1 MTQPTQI
8 TLNTGALMPIIG
20 LGTWRA
26 SAAEVGPAVTC
37 ALLEC
42 GYRQIDCAH
51 IYNNEKE
58 IGQVFKKVFS
68 GGQLRREEVFVTSK
82 LWNTA
87 HAPQDVKPACQNS
100 LRDLGL
106 DYLDLYLMHW
116 GVAVLANLN
125 SEPLDKNKVL
135 ITAQVSIRET
145 WEAME
150 KLASSG
156 LVKAIGVA
164 NFTGA
169 MLLDL
174 LSYARLKPAV
184 NQIELH
190 PYNAQSRLVE
200 FCQAQGIAVTAYSP
214 LGSPGNFKAGGKE
227 PILLQDKTIRT
238 IAQNHQKTPA
248 QVLLH
253 WAVQRQTIVIPKS
266 VKADRLKSNIDIF
279 DFVLSAEDM
288 ALILVLDKKLRY
300 INPYDWWHLPYFD

>member
-1 MTQPTQI
+1 
-8 TLNTGALMPIIG
+8 MPIIG
-20 LGTWRA
+20 LGTWK
-26 SAAEVGPAVTC
+26 SEPNKVGAAVEY
-37 ALLEC
+37 ALTEC

-51 IYNNEKE
+51 IYSNEKE
-58 IGQVFKKVFS
+58 IGQVFKKVFAS
-68 GGQLRREEVFVTSK
+68 GQLKREEVFVTSK

-116 GVAVLANLN
+116 GVAVPVNLN

-135 ITAQVSIRET
+135 ITAPVSIRET
-145 WEAME
+145 WAAME
-150 KLASSG
+150 QLVSSG
-156 LVKAIGVA
+156 LVEAIGVA

-169 MLLDL
+169 MLIDL

-200 FCQAQGIAVTAYSP
+200 FCQAQEIVVTAYSP

-227 PILLQDKTIRT
+227 PILLQDKTIGT
-238 IAQNHQKTPA
+238 IAQNHHKSPA
-248 QVLLH
+248 QVLLR

-266 VKADRLKSNIDIF
+266 VKADRLKSNINIF

-288 ALILVLDKKLRY
+288 VLISDLDKKLRY
-300 INPYDWWHLPYFD
+300 INPYDWWRLSYFD